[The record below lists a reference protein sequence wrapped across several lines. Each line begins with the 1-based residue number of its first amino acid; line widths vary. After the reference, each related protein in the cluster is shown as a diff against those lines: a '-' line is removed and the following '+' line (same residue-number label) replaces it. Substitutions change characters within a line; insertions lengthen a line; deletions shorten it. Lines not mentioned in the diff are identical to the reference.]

1 MGLRRTYPSW
11 FELIWSTYPT
21 HLFPARHNKKE
32 SYEIADK
39 LQRENEWGAE
49 GLKELLEFIQEN
61 KSKNKHWQPNS
72 QFGPK
77 GLQSFLR
84 QEKWEEGYEEIRADK
99 YERPATRVEESHDE
113 AMEKIRASQER
124 IQKIRR
130 IK

>member
-1 MGLRRTYPSW
+1 MGLKRKYPSW

-32 SYEIADK
+32 SFEVANK

-61 KSKNKHWQPNS
+61 KAKNKHWQPTNE
-72 QFGPK
+72 FGPK

-84 QEKWEEGYEEIRADK
+84 QEKWDEGYEEFKADK
-99 YERPATRVEESHDE
+99 YERAQTRVQETHEE
-113 AMEKIRASQER
+113 AMQKIRASQEH
-124 IQKIRR
+124 IQKLRAV
-130 IK
+130 K